1 MHPTRRAVLS
11 PALALLTAVL
21 LALPTVL
28 GFGASPVLGFGA
40 SPPLAG
46 PDVPAAV
53 GAQTQA
59 DEKWDTAASPARPV
73 ARHEAHTD
81 PAPRAHLA
89 FGDLGPLPAPPRS
102 WRLPAPA
109 GKALCP
115 APHTPPDRGRAPPA
129 PSGT

>member
-1 MHPTRRAVLS
+1 MHAIRRAVLS
-11 PALALLTAVL
+11 PAVALLTAVL
-21 LALPTVL
+21 LAWPAVL
-28 GFGASPVLGFGA
+28 GFGASP
-40 SPPLAG
+40 LAA
-46 PDVPAAV
+46 PDVSATV

-81 PAPRAHLA
+81 PAPRAHPA
-89 FGDLGPLPAPPRS
+89 FGDPGPLPVPPRS

-129 PSGT
+129 TSGT

>member
-1 MHPTRRAVLS
+1 MRPTRRAVLS
-11 PALALLTAVL
+11 PAVALLTAVL
-21 LALPTVL
+21 LALPAVL
-28 GFGASPVLGFGA
+28 GFGS
-40 SPPLAG
+40 SPPLATM
-46 PDVPAAV
+46 DVPAAV

-59 DEKWDTAASPARPV
+59 DERWDTAASPARPV
-73 ARHEAHTD
+73 ARHEAHPD
-81 PAPRAHLA
+81 PAPRTHLA

-129 PSGT
+129 TSGT